1 MKSSRFHVLEFIIIF
16 LMGAR
21 LLLALPVFANPD
33 RAIFTDSTQYLH
45 LADSLRL
52 AGQYSGTDWEEKMR
66 PPGYPLFLAAIQTVF
81 PAQLGVVSLVQLLVT
96 GGTAYLIYR
105 CGKALGGKV
114 AGLAGALVYAL
125 NPNALFWSL
134 SILTE
139 TLFSF
144 MLVLSLFLLIQ
155 AWQKRKLGFLA
166 GSGLVLSFAVLIRPI
181 GLLLLPLWVVFVI
194 AIFHPIQLRRAL
206 LYGGIFLV
214 SAYCLIFAWQVRN
227 AMVKGQF
234 FFSASANETYQGYI
248 SADTLGDA
256 LSIDRESA
264 KQLIAQQPNP
274 DAYSLQVPWMY
285 PLSFLKVT
293 LVGEART
300 ILGVE
305 AGTWLKLVS
314 DIPYQGSGILGSLLH
329 GDPASIL
336 PTLASR
342 LFSQGEWASLLLIA
356 WGTIYSLAFY
366 ILVLLGCFRL
376 LRDSRHEVRWLT
388 GLILV
393 SALYL
398 LLSPLGDG
406 DARFRVP
413 GEPLL
418 AILAGFAYLKTRQTR
433 PEQQVQDQ
441 ILQENR

>member
-1 MKSSRFHVLEFIIIF
+1 
-16 LMGAR
+16 
-21 LLLALPVFANPD
+21 LLALPVFANPD
-33 RAIFTDSTQYLH
+33 RAVFTDSTQYLN

-52 AGQYSGTDWEEKMR
+52 TGQYSGTDWEEKMR
-66 PPGYPLFLAAIQTVF
+66 PPGYPLFLAAIRAIA
-81 PAQLGVVSLVQLLVT
+81 PSQLGLVSLIQLLVT
-96 GGTAYLIYR
+96 SGTAYLIYR

-114 AGLAGALVYAL
+114 TGLAGALVYAL

-155 AWQKRKLGFLA
+155 ARQKEKLSFLA
-166 GSGLVLSFAVLIRPI
+166 GSGLALSFAVLIRPI
-181 GLLLLPLWVVFVI
+181 GLLLLPVWAVFVI
-194 AIFHPIQLRRAL
+194 VIFRPNQFRKVL
-206 LYGGIFLV
+206 LYGGVFLV
-214 SAYCLIFAWQVRN
+214 SSYCLIFAWQVHN
-227 AMVKGQF
+227 SLVKGQF

-264 KQLIAQQPNP
+264 KQLIAQQSNP
-274 DAYSLQVPWMY
+274 DAYSLRVPWMY

-300 ILGVE
+300 LLGVE

-314 DIPYQGSGILGSLLH
+314 DIPYQGSGILGNLLH
-329 GDPASIL
+329 GDPANIL
-336 PTLASR
+336 PSLASR
-342 LFSQGEWASLLLIA
+342 LFGQGEWASLLLIA
-356 WGTIYSLAFY
+356 WGTIYSL
-366 ILVLLGCFRL
+366 VLYLLFLIGCVHL
-376 LRDSRHEVRWLT
+376 LRSGRWEVRWL
-388 GLILV
+388 GMLILV

-418 AILAGFAYLKTRQTR
+418 AILAGLAFLKIKEMRSNQLALDEPL
-433 PEQQVQDQ
+433 PENQ
-441 ILQENR
+441 